1 MEEATRST
9 KLIRGLISQ
18 APAGFQSR
26 RGRSYRKLALV
37 TFQYAAF
44 PTYKAQY
51 LKIYP
56 DVAAEVQRGTFLNG
70 YHHYLTA
77 GRAEGRKDGTPP
89 SDWNEALYLRLYPD
103 VAAEV
108 QRDTFVSGY
117 HHYLVAG
124 RAEGRNDGKPPNNWN
139 EELYLRVNPDV
150 QHEVTRGT
158 FLSGYHHYLVNGR
171 SSAHR
176 VDLR

>member
-1 MEEATRST
+1 M
-9 KLIRGLISQ
+9 
-18 APAGFQSR
+18 
-26 RGRSYRKLALV
+26 
-37 TFQYAAF
+37 
-44 PTYKAQY
+44 
-51 LKIYP
+51 
-56 DVAAEVQRGTFLNG
+56 
-70 YHHYLTA
+70 
-77 GRAEGRKDGTPP
+77 
-89 SDWNEALYLRLYPD
+89 
-103 VAAEV
+103 AAEV